1 VSVDTACSSSLVGA
15 HMARLSMAST
25 TGGCV
30 AALAAGVKLILTPET
45 SAMFNRA
52 GMLTADGRC
61 KTLDAA
67 ADGYVRGEA
76 VVAMVL
82 QRAGSSIV
90 TAAAV
95 AIVGSAVNQDGRS
108 STLTAPNGPAQQGV
122 IRLALVSAAAG
133 AADVAMIQMHGTGTP
148 LGDPIEVGALTA
160 VLSTKKSSTSVMLTA
175 GKSAVGHTEPAA
187 GLVGVAHAV
196 HAAASN
202 LIHPVLHLT
211 KLNPYLEGTL
221 SGANATLFSMPRV
234 QGGFGFSSSFG
245 NNGGAAA
252 AVGGA
257 LAGVSSF
264 AFQGTNAHILLSRTT
279 PEAINTTKVSMPVW
293 KQTYASVLPPAHPQ
307 IYSASRSSSNSV
319 PSAITLEMRLGQ
331 PIHAFFQAHRVS
343 GKAIFPGAGYLEM
356 TAAAVE
362 TMSHGSLVT
371 LNEGGSGSGVAAAA
385 MAVPAAVVTGVS
397 ISSPLLLPS
406 APELIDKILKADID
420 GLTGQIKL
428 VSSGTTIHVTAS
440 IQTVFSKN
448 SATALRIAPAAGT
461 ERLVTECSEPLA
473 TEYMYR
479 QLYDAGLEYGPAF
492 RPLRHVKKGKNSA
505 SAVVIQNPS
514 QVPVEF
520 IFNPAILDGCLQLGG
535 MVPRNNT
542 SSDKEAKATTMIPA
556 ALDALVVGG
565 TRLGYSTATALACRP
580 AAATDTVSTI
590 LRNHKIITDSGMVVC
605 AVEGLQSK
613 STSAGAAGVGRKTVA
628 IKEDMLYDI
637 QWAVTSASDKD
648 MNASLSGDENSNSN
662 AMVQLAVTS
671 NKNISGGGS
680 QIAAAAAIATFQA
693 GLDAGMLGMHLS
705 TPDGFNAV
713 DVPGSTNNNAA
724 ASSRAQLWGMMRTFA
739 QEKPDVLLSGL
750 HSNAFA
756 PGAATSASLKLN
768 NTTAGSSTVDRGFD
782 GYGVSIGSSSQTAM
796 VPLMQRSVAHSTPA
810 AFQLLPMPR
819 GSLHNLAPE
828 QIAGLHDG
836 SIERLGSGKVILSVR
851 AVGINFRDVLNVL
864 GMYPG
869 DPGPPGGDCAGVVV
883 QAAPDCGLTVGQRVF
898 GLAAGSL
905 GSHVIASAKTVV
917 ALPTELSFEKAATMP
932 TVFVTVDAAL
942 HRAANMRPG
951 ERVLVHA
958 AAGGVGLAAVQAIH
972 AAGAEVLATAG
983 SVYKRTLL
991 RTLGVQHLASSRDLD
1006 FVDTLLQ
1013 SSSGKELL
1021 LTDVALNTLTSP
1033 GFVAASI
1040 ASLQLGG
1047 RFVEISKRDIWSS
1060 ARVAQERPDV
1070 LYSLVAVDFMS
1081 EAALNTALTRVA
1093 SGAAAGKLKPL
1104 PLAAHDLNNVGAAL
1118 RQMSQAR
1125 HVGKI
1130 VVRSAPDQ
1138 RAVKPTGAVLV
1149 SGGLG
1154 TIGQLVSVWLQQ
1166 RSVPSIHLLGRSGV
1180 LPSFQEGLFSTDS
1193 SSSLSSSAIT
1203 IAKGDLG
1210 ATEDLASVIATACS
1224 TTEGRHL
1231 EAILHAAGNLADAT
1245 ITNQTLA
1252 GIRAVYAPKVLP
1264 AETLQSDLQVHP
1276 STAQVLFSSV
1286 ASLLGAPGQLNYS
1299 GGNAA
1304 LDSLAQSSRAQ
1315 GLTAVSVQWGA
1326 WAGGGMASKET
1337 ASRVERMGMGMILPD
1352 DGLAA
1357 LTGLL
1362 GAARQQTAS
1371 AVVAAAPF
1379 NWPRFTQRLK
1389 NPTSLF
1395 ENFIVAGKDSST
1407 AGAATSTAGAK
1418 VGVASA
1424 AVSAEALAA
1433 QVAAAAAAV
1442 LGGPVSSTASLME
1455 AGLDSLGAVEL
1466 RNSLSKQFGLELPA
1480 TLTFDYP
1487 TVAAISGYLM
1497 ETIAPPSASDIATAV
1512 DISGSRLVAK
1522 GDKLGATLA
1531 VTGVSAR
1538 FVINFTIFCFNSI
1551 IVLLTFY

>member
-1 VSVDTACSSSLVGA
+1 
-15 HMARLSMAST
+15 MASA

-52 GMLTADGRC
+52 GMLTAGGRC

-82 QRAGSSIV
+82 QQAGSV
-90 TAAAV
+90 GAVAAATATV
-95 AIVGSAVNQDGRS
+95 AIVGSAVNQDGKS

-122 IRLALVSAAAG
+122 IRLALASAAAG

-160 VLSTKKSSTSVMLTA
+160 VLSTRKTATSTSSNSVILSA
-175 GKSAVGHTEPAA
+175 GKTGVGHTEPAA

-196 HAAASN
+196 HAAASHHT
-202 LIHPVLHLT
+202 HPILHLH

-221 SGANATLFSMPRV
+221 SGVNASLFSMPRSY
-234 QGGFGFSSSFG
+234 GGFNSGRAT
-245 NNGGAAA
+245 GG
-252 AVGGA
+252 
-257 LAGVSSF
+257 LTGVSSF
-264 AFQGTNAHILLSRTT
+264 AFQGTNAHILLS
-279 PEAINTTKVSMPVW
+279 NTISSTATSDEYNNSEVSMPVW

-307 IYSASRSSSNSV
+307 ISSASMLKNSSTSGSV
-319 PSAITLEMRLGQ
+319 NLEMRLGQ

-362 TMSHGSLVT
+362 TMTHGNLVT
-371 LNEGGSGSGVAAAA
+371 ISNGNGAAAA
-385 MAVPAAVVTGVS
+385 VPAVVTGVS
-397 ISSPLLLPS
+397 ISSPLLLPA
-406 APELIDKILKADID
+406 APELSNKILTAEID
-420 GLTGQIKL
+420 CLTGHIKL
-428 VSSGTTIHVTAS
+428 VSSGSTVHVTAS
-440 IQTVFSKN
+440 IQTILSVN
-448 SATALRIAPAAGT
+448 AAALTAAAGT
-461 ERLVTECSEPLA
+461 ERLVSECSEPLA

-479 QLYDAGLEYGPAF
+479 QLHDAGLEYGPPF
-492 RPLRHVKKGKNSA
+492 RPLRNVKKGSNDACATVTQS
-505 SAVVIQNPS
+505 VS
-514 QVPVEF
+514 QIPVEF

-535 MVPRNNT
+535 MVPRNNSET
-542 SSDKEAKATTMIPA
+542 VDAKATTMIPA
-556 ALDALVVGG
+556 ALEALVVGG
-565 TRLGYSTATALACRP
+565 TRLGNNKATALACRP
-580 AAATDTVSTI
+580 STATDTIAAI
-590 LRNHKIITDSGMVVC
+590 LRNHKIITDAGVVVC

-613 STSAGAAGVGRKTVA
+613 ATSAGAAGVGVGKKNLA
-628 IKEDMLYDI
+628 AKEDMLYDI
-637 QWAVTSASDKD
+637 QWAVTAADNTISDY
-648 MNASLSGDENSNSN
+648 NSLVLDENNN
-662 AMVQLAVTS
+662 ANVKLQLADGHA
-671 NKNISGGGS
+671 NGRKSGT
-680 QIAAAAAIATFQA
+680 QAAAAAAIAAFQA
-693 GLDAGMLGMHLS
+693 GIDAGTLGLHLS
-705 TPDGFNAV
+705 TPDGLHAANIPGMDNA
-713 DVPGSTNNNAA
+713 TA
-724 ASSRAQLWGMMRTFA
+724 SRAQLWGMMRTFA
-739 QEKPDVLLSGL
+739 QEKPDVMLSGL

-756 PGAATSASLKLN
+756 PGATIATSFNLAA
-768 NTTAGSSTVDRGFD
+768 TEISSAQPGFD
-782 GYGVSIGSSSQTAM
+782 GYGVSVSGSSQTTM
-796 VPLMQRSVAHSTPA
+796 VPLMQGSIAHSTPT

-819 GSLHNLAPE
+819 GSLNNLDPE
-828 QIAGLHDG
+828 QIVGINDSLN
-836 SIERLGSGKVILSVR
+836 SGKVVVSVR

-883 QAAPDCGLTVGQRVF
+883 QAAPDCGLAVGQRVF

-917 ALPTELSFEKAATMP
+917 PLPSELSFEKAATMP

-942 HRAANMRPG
+942 HRAANMQPG

-972 AAGAEVLATAG
+972 AAGADVFATAG
-983 SVYKRTLL
+983 SVNKRTLL

-1006 FVDTLLQ
+1006 FVETLQ
-1013 SSSGKELL
+1013 SAGERLL
-1021 LTDVALNTLTSP
+1021 PDLVLNTLTST

-1040 ASLQLGG
+1040 ASLKLGG

-1060 ARVAQERPDV
+1060 SRVAQERPDV

-1081 EAALNTALTRVA
+1081 EAALNKSLTRVA
-1093 SGAAAGKLKPL
+1093 LGAAAGNLKPL

-1138 RAVKPTGAVLV
+1138 RAVKPNGAVLV

-1154 TIGQLVSVWLQQ
+1154 TLGQLVSSWLQQ
-1166 RSVPSIHLLGRSGV
+1166 RSMPSIHLLGRSGV
-1180 LPSFQEGLFSTDS
+1180 LPSSQEGLFSSDS
-1193 SSSLSSSAIT
+1193 SSSAIT

-1210 ATEDLASVIATACS
+1210 QTEDITSVIEAAS
-1224 TTEGRHL
+1224 ATTEGRHL

-1245 ITNQTLA
+1245 IANQTLT

-1264 AETLQSDLQVHP
+1264 AETLSDLHVHP
-1276 STAQVLFSSV
+1276 STAHVLFSSV

-1299 GGNAA
+1299 GANAA
-1304 LDSLAQSSRAQ
+1304 LDSLAQSSRAR

-1326 WAGGGMASKET
+1326 WAGGGMASQET

-1362 GAARQQTAS
+1362 GAARQETVS

-1379 NWPRFTQRLK
+1379 NWPRFTQRVK

-1395 ENFIVAGKDSST
+1395 ENFFVASSKKDST
-1407 AGAATSTAGAK
+1407 ADAAAAISRGI
-1418 VGVASA
+1418 GGPSSVATG

-1442 LGGPVSSTASLME
+1442 LGGPVSSSASLME
-1455 AGLDSLGAVEL
+1455 SGLDSLGAVEL

-1487 TVAAISGYLM
+1487 TVASISGYLM
-1497 ETIAPPSASDIATAV
+1497 ETIAPPAVGTGASLV
-1512 DISGSRLVAK
+1512 DASGSNLAAK
-1522 GDKLGATLA
+1522 NEKLGASLV
-1531 VTGVSAR
+1531 VTGISAR
-1538 FVINFTIFCFNSI
+1538 FVLNQIIIIFLPRGADIFLKI
-1551 IVLLTFY
+1551 IFYDI

>member
-1 VSVDTACSSSLVGA
+1 
-15 HMARLSMAST
+15 MASA
-25 TGGCV
+25 TGGCG

-67 ADGYVRGEA
+67 SDGYVRGEA

-82 QRAGSSIV
+82 QKAGDANA
-90 TAAAV
+90 TAAAAV

-122 IRLALVSAAAG
+122 IRLALASAAAG
-133 AADVAMIQMHGTGTP
+133 AADMAMIQMHGTGTP

-160 VLSTKKSSTSVMLTA
+160 VLGGNKRTTIVNNSVILSA
-175 GKSAVGHTEPAA
+175 GKTGVGHTEPAA

-196 HAAASN
+196 HAAASH
-202 LIHPVLHLT
+202 LIHPVLHLH

-221 SGANATLFSMPRV
+221 AGANARLFSMSRSYAGFNSYR
-234 QGGFGFSSSFG
+234 GG
-245 NNGGAAA
+245 GG
-252 AVGGA
+252 GG
-257 LAGVSSF
+257 LTGVSSF

-279 PEAINTTKVSMPVW
+279 NESMGVNNSLEDLKTPVW
-293 KQTYASVLPPAHPQ
+293 KQTYVSVLPPAHPQ
-307 IYSASRSSSNSV
+307 IYSASFSHNSKSTV
-319 PSAITLEMRLGQ
+319 NLEMRLGQ

-356 TAAAVE
+356 SAAAVE

-371 LNEGGSGSGVAAAA
+371 LGAVAT
-385 MAVPAAVVTGVS
+385 MPAAVVTGVS
-397 ISSPLLLPS
+397 ISSPLLLPA
-406 APELIDKILKADID
+406 APDLTDKILKAEID

-428 VSSGTTIHVTAS
+428 VSGGSTTVHVTAS
-440 IQTVFSKN
+440 IQTISTT
-448 SATALRIAPAAGT
+448 SAGTLPIAADT
-461 ERLVTECSEPLA
+461 ERLVAECSEPIA
-473 TEYMYR
+473 TEYMYS
-479 QLYDAGLEYGPAF
+479 QLYDAGLEYGPEF

-505 SAVVIQNPS
+505 CASVTQNPS

-535 MVPRNNT
+535 MVPRN
-542 SSDKEAKATTMIPA
+542 SSESATATKATTMIPA
-556 ALDALVVGG
+556 ALDALVVGAS
-565 TRLGYSTATALACRP
+565 RLGYSTATALASRP
-580 AAATDTVSTI
+580 TTTTDTQAAI
-590 LRNHKIITDSGMVVC
+590 LRNHTIITDGGAVVC

-613 STSAGAAGVGRKTVA
+613 STSAGGAAGVGKKA
-628 IKEDMLYDI
+628 MAAAKEDMLYDI
-637 QWAVTSASDKD
+637 QWAVTTAGDSSSSTNVLSADD
-648 MNASLSGDENSNSN
+648 NSNGN
-662 AMVQLAVTS
+662 AMVQLLA
-671 NKNISGGGS
+671 GGS
-680 QIAAAAAIATFQA
+680 SQTAAAAAIAALQA
-693 GLDAGMLGMHLS
+693 GIDAGTLGMHLS
-705 TPDGFNAV
+705 TSDGLNAV
-713 DVPGSTNNNAA
+713 EVPGFMDNNA
-724 ASSRAQLWGMMRTFA
+724 SKAQLWGMMRTFA
-739 QEKPDVLLSGL
+739 QEKPDVVLSGL

-756 PGAATSASLKLN
+756 PGATTSASLNLSTTSET
-768 NTTAGSSTVDRGFD
+768 NTIQSGFD
-782 GYGVSIGSSSQTAM
+782 GYGISVSGSSQTAM
-796 VPLMQRSVAHSTPA
+796 VPLMQRSLAHSIPA

-819 GSLHNLAPE
+819 GSLNNLAPE
-828 QIAGLHDG
+828 QIAGLHDS
-836 SIERLGSGKVILSVR
+836 SIAKLGSGKVVLSVR

-883 QAAPDCGLTVGQRVF
+883 QAAPDCGLVVGQRVF

-917 ALPTELSFEKAATMP
+917 PLPLELSFEKAATMP
-932 TVFVTVDAAL
+932 TVFVTVDTAL
-942 HRAANMRPG
+942 HRAADMQPG

-983 SVYKRTLL
+983 SVNKRALL

-1006 FVDTLLQ
+1006 FVETLQ
-1013 SSSGKELL
+1013 SAGEHLL
-1021 LTDVALNTLTSP
+1021 PHVVLNTLTSP

-1047 RFVEISKRDIWSS
+1047 RFVEISKRDIWSP

-1081 EAALNTALTRVA
+1081 EAALNKSLTQVA

-1104 PLAAHDLNNVGAAL
+1104 PLVAHDLNNVGAAL

-1154 TIGQLVSVWLQQ
+1154 TLGQLVSMWLQQ
-1166 RSVPSIHLLGRSGV
+1166 RGVPSIHLLGRSGV
-1180 LPSFQEGLFSTDS
+1180 LPSSQEGFFS
-1193 SSSLSSSAIT
+1193 SSSSTSAIT

-1210 ATEDLASVIATACS
+1210 QIEDLASVIAAACA

-1245 ITNQTLA
+1245 IANQTLA

-1264 AETLQSDLQVHP
+1264 AETLQSDLHAHP

-1299 GGNAA
+1299 GANAA
-1304 LDSLAQSSRAQ
+1304 LDSLAQSSRSR
-1315 GLTAVSVQWGA
+1315 GLTSVSVQWGA
-1326 WAGGGMASKET
+1326 WSGGGMASKET

-1362 GAARQQTAS
+1362 GAARQQTA
-1371 AVVAAAPF
+1371 VVAAGPF

-1395 ENFIVAGKDSST
+1395 ENFFVAASSKEGNT
-1407 AGAATSTAGAK
+1407 PAAISRASGGAATG
-1418 VGVASA
+1418 
-1424 AVSAEALAA
+1424 AVSAEALAG

-1497 ETIAPPSASDIATAV
+1497 ETIAPPAAV
-1512 DISGSRLVAK
+1512 VDTGVISISGAGLSTKNEKLESALV
-1522 GDKLGATLA
+1522 

-1538 FVINFTIFCFNSI
+1538 LVGFSFLSNFFLCNPLF
-1551 IVLLTFY
+1551 LFYQITN

>member
-1 VSVDTACSSSLVGA
+1 
-15 HMARLSMAST
+15 MASA
-25 TGGCV
+25 TGDCV

-82 QRAGSSIV
+82 QRAGSVGAGASAA
-90 TAAAV
+90 TAAV
-95 AIVGSAVNQDGRS
+95 AIVGSAVNQDGKS
-108 STLTAPNGPAQQGV
+108 STLTAPNGPAQQGA
-122 IRLALVSAAAG
+122 IRLALASAAVG
-133 AADVAMIQMHGTGTP
+133 ATDVAMIQMHGTGTP

-160 VLSTKKSSTSVMLTA
+160 VLSTRKTSNSISNNSVILSA
-175 GKSAVGHTEPAA
+175 GKTGVGHTEPAA

-196 HAAASN
+196 NAATSH
-202 LIHPVLHLT
+202 LIHPVLHVH

-221 SGANATLFSMPRV
+221 SGVNASLFSMPRLY
-234 QGGFGFSSSFG
+234 GGFSSG
-245 NNGGAAA
+245 RATGG
-252 AVGGA
+252 

-264 AFQGTNAHILLSRTT
+264 AFQGTNAHILLSNTIPTT
-279 PEAINTTKVSMPVW
+279 ASSKDYIKTEVSMPVW
-293 KQTYASVLPPAHPQ
+293 KQKYASVLPPTHPQ
-307 IYSASRSSSNSV
+307 IYSASMMKNSSICSSV
-319 PSAITLEMRLGQ
+319 NLEMRLGQ

-356 TAAAVE
+356 TAAAVG
-362 TMSHGSLVT
+362 TLTHGSLVT
-371 LNEGGSGSGVAAAA
+371 LLSASGAAT
-385 MAVPAAVVTGVS
+385 VVQAAVVTGVS
-397 ISSPLLLPS
+397 ISSPLLLPA
-406 APELIDKILKADID
+406 APDLSDKILKAEVDC
-420 GLTGQIKL
+420 LTGQIKL
-428 VSSGTTIHVTAS
+428 ISSGSTIHVTAS
-440 IQTVFSKN
+440 VQTILSIN
-448 SATALRIAPAAGT
+448 ATALTAAAGT
-461 ERLVTECSEPLA
+461 EGLLSECSEPLA

-479 QLYDAGLEYGPAF
+479 QLRDAGLEYGPAF
-492 RPLRHVKKGKNSA
+492 RPLRNVKKGSSSACATVTQSA
-505 SAVVIQNPS
+505 SQIPA
-514 QVPVEF
+514 EF

-535 MVPRNNT
+535 MVPRN
-542 SSDKEAKATTMIPA
+542 SSEIAGAKTTTMIPA
-556 ALDALVVGG
+556 ALEALVVGG
-565 TRLGYSTATALACRP
+565 ARLGNSNATALACRP
-580 AAATDTVSTI
+580 STATDTIAAI
-590 LRNHKIITDSGMVVC
+590 LRNHTIITDAGVVLC

-613 STSAGAAGVGRKTVA
+613 STSAGAAGVSSGKKNLA
-628 IKEDMLYDI
+628 AKEDMLYDI
-637 QWAVTSASDKD
+637 QWAVTAADTSAVNT
-648 MNASLSGDENSNSN
+648 NAIDEYNKSN
-662 AMVQLAVTS
+662 ANFQLT
-671 NKNISGGGS
+671 GGHTTNGRNNGT
-680 QIAAAAAIATFQA
+680 QAFAAAAIAAFQA
-693 GLDAGMLGMHLS
+693 GIDAGTLGMHLS
-705 TPDGFNAV
+705 TPDGLNSV
-713 DVPGSTNNNAA
+713 ELPGMNNAT
-724 ASSRAQLWGMMRTFA
+724 ASGAQIWGMMRTFA
-739 QEKPDVLLSGL
+739 QEKPDMLLSGL

-756 PGAATSASLKLN
+756 PGATTATSLN
-768 NTTAGSSTVDRGFD
+768 LATTEIISAQTGFD
-782 GYGVSIGSSSQTAM
+782 GYGVSVSGSSQTAM

-819 GSLHNLAPE
+819 GSLNNLASE
-828 QIAGLHDG
+828 QLVGLNDK
-836 SIERLGSGKVILSVR
+836 LGTGKVVLSVR

-883 QAAPDCGLTVGQRVF
+883 QAAPDCGLVVGQRVF

-917 ALPTELSFEKAATMP
+917 PLHLELSFEKAATMP

-942 HRAANMRPG
+942 HHAANMQPG

-958 AAGGVGLAAVQAIH
+958 AAGGVGLAAVQVIH
-972 AAGAEVLATAG
+972 AAGANVLATAG
-983 SVYKRTLL
+983 SVNKRTLL

-1006 FVDTLLQ
+1006 FVETLQ
-1013 SSSGKELL
+1013 SAGERLL
-1021 LTDVALNTLTSP
+1021 PDLILNTLTST
-1033 GFVAASI
+1033 GFVAASV
-1040 ASLQLGG
+1040 ASMNLGG

-1081 EAALNTALTRVA
+1081 EAAINKSLTRVA
-1093 SGAAAGKLKPL
+1093 FGAAAGNLKPL

-1138 RAVKPTGAVLV
+1138 RAVKPSGAILV

-1154 TIGQLVSVWLQQ
+1154 TLGQLVSLWLQQ

-1180 LPSFQEGLFSTDS
+1180 LPSSQEGLFSSDS
-1193 SSSLSSSAIT
+1193 SFSSAIT
-1203 IAKGDLG
+1203 VAKGDLG
-1210 ATEDLASVIATACS
+1210 QNEDIASVIAAACA

-1231 EAILHAAGNLADAT
+1231 EAVLHAAGNLADAT
-1245 ITNQTLA
+1245 IANQTLA

-1264 AETLQSDLQVHP
+1264 AETLQSDLHVHP
-1276 STAQVLFSSV
+1276 STAHVLFSSV

-1299 GGNAA
+1299 GANAA
-1304 LDSLAQSSRAQ
+1304 LDSLAQSSRAR

-1352 DGLAA
+1352 NGLAV

-1379 NWPRFTQRLK
+1379 NWPRFTQRVK

-1395 ENFIVAGKDSST
+1395 ENFFVASSEKDST
-1407 AGAATSTAGAK
+1407 TGAAAAISTGIAGTSLVVT
-1418 VGVASA
+1418 A

-1442 LGGPVSSTASLME
+1442 LGGQVSSNASLME

-1497 ETIAPPSASDIATAV
+1497 ETIAPPADTGASLV
-1512 DISGSRLVAK
+1512 DVSGSSLAAKNENLRSSLV
-1522 GDKLGATLA
+1522 

-1538 FVINFTIFCFNSI
+1538 FVFN
-1551 IVLLTFY
+1551 